1 MREVELTIQ
10 VLEDFD
16 TIIKKVEEL
25 GYKLIQEYLLIDHYM
40 IHKSVDLSLD
50 NYEIL
55 KNCVLIRKYS
65 VDTDEHILTYKNKTY
80 DSNGKIIFQ
89 EKINVA
95 VDSSQNTMK
104 VLESVDFKTLFTIEN
119 HSYIY
124 LKDDV
129 EIAIQNVK
137 NPEGIYIEIEAT
149 EEELKLNN
157 DELIKRILKEKLDS
171 LNLKNTGDYEVK
183 KAIIV
188 LENMKKKDES

>member
-10 VLEDFD
+10 VLDDFD

-157 DELIKRILKEKLDS
+157 DELIKRTLKEKLDS

-183 KAIIV
+183 KSIIV
-188 LENMKKKDES
+188 LENMKKKEEN

>member
-157 DELIKRILKEKLDS
+157 DELIKRTLKEKLDS

-183 KAIIV
+183 KSIIV
-188 LENMKKKDES
+188 LENMKKKEEN